1 MGDGH
6 WTTTAYNSYTTTAY
20 GVDSITFSTMDY
32 NAQEIYKNRRLAKVL
47 NPKNVTRL
55 CCDSDEHPNTLPVIL
70 ALDVTGSM
78 GDASVRVAQKLNE
91 IMTALYEDDTI
102 HDIEFCVMGIGDL
115 SYDDAPIQMSQ
126 FESDIRIAEQL
137 DQIYFEAGGGGNHY
151 ESYSAAWYMGVNHC
165 DLDCWKRGQKGII
178 ITLGDE
184 LPNPYLP
191 RAELYSTVGD
201 NVQGDINSKKLL
213 EEAKEKFDIFH
224 IAVNDNSTSYSYYN
238 ERYNIDK
245 EWKNFIGE
253 ENYYVETLNS
263 LANAIINIIKNH
275 QTSNTVTFAVPNL
288 TVSENNEV
296 IW

>member
-20 GVDSITFSTMDY
+20 GVDSTTFSTMDY
-32 NAQEIYKNRRLAKVL
+32 SAQEVYTSHKLNKLL
-47 NPKNVTRL
+47 NPKNINRL
-55 CCDSDEHPNTLPVIL
+55 CRDSKEHPYTIPVIL

-91 IMTALYEDDTI
+91 IMTTLYADDSI

-115 SYDDAPIQMSQ
+115 AYDRAPIQMSQ

-137 DQIYFEAGGGGNHY
+137 DKIYFEAGGGGNSY

-165 DLDCWKRGQKGII
+165 TLDCWNRGKKGII

-191 RAELYSTVGD
+191 KNYLESVTGD
-201 NVQGDINSKKLL
+201 SLQGDVDSKELL
-213 EEAKEKFDIFH
+213 KEAKEKFDIFH
-224 IAVNDNSTSYSYYN
+224 IAVNDNSTSYEWYKDKHDL
-238 ERYNIDK
+238 DK
-245 EWKNFIGE
+245 EWKKFIGKN
-253 ENYYVETLNS
+253 NYFVANLDN
-263 LANAIINIIKNH
+263 LANTIIHIIKNC
-275 QTSNTVTFAVPNL
+275 QTVEEVIFSTPNL
-288 TVSENNEV
+288 TVNNNSEV
-296 IW
+296 TW